1 MLSKGFV
8 NFHSELKAHILPPL
22 EANNKGC
29 KRNIST
35 QDELNCKLLY
45 MMQRRNCKVE
55 ILLDESKKA
64 ENSLENQIEGKIKE
78 TNPMMLPEAEKKCFL
93 LTRQ

>member
-1 MLSKGFV
+1 MLIKGLAK
-8 NFHSELKAHILPPL
+8 FHSELKAHILPPL

-45 MMQRRNCKVE
+45 MMQRGNYKVE
-55 ILLDESKKA
+55 ILIDESKKA
-64 ENSLENQIEGKIKE
+64 ENSLENQIEGKIKK
-78 TNPMMLPEAEKKCFL
+78 TNSNDVEDKGF
-93 LTRQ
+93 